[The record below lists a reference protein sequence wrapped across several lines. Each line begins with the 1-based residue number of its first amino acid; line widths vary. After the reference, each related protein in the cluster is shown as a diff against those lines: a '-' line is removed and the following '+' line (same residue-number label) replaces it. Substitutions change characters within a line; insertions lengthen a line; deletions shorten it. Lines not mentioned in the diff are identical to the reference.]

1 MSWLHS
7 PKKFI
12 KFLLIFVLATAFL
25 LFLLPNSYAKITTKK
40 TDANADDHTSAP
52 AVRKTETSEFNTT
65 WDHDQNPWVIAK
77 SIYNSTNSNQLDFLQ
92 RLTTYTTEGHD
103 YDTLYNTQP
112 SGAAEQSVTIILPIY
127 SKDALSKLDVISSW
141 TSDVDY
147 QISVICSSQ
156 LKAQIDEKLEDQ
168 QVKITVIDRSTIT
181 TSASSST
188 FALGT
193 AGASIWLQL
202 LNQNDID
209 TDYVYIMDESTPL
222 TASSLNELDYLF
234 RVNQLDDYKNAFIGT
249 RALVLAPN
257 QETATDNFCLPVNS
271 HLPNDISQPADMLLG
286 AWLLN
291 RSWLPYVMTDMSLD
305 ALKLP
310 LGYYLSLNLN
320 NRLSI
325 PTIALPLPPDA
336 QQTSSNKLL
345 CEKAQEQWISNAEW
359 RSLVTKNRFPTALQY
374 RFLSEPGVLVVAQG
388 AKQLISLYPV
398 LCRFKK
404 YPAHL
409 AIMGSDIDGDTV
421 KNALLETNCHDN
433 VQVHDFSQ
441 MREHTEDASIG
452 MLVKTI
458 RPRIMIQI
466 KSNDAMYYALQAMA
480 KTHQVTEIGLPE
492 KEVVH
497 ALWIPDLSLDALTYW
512 NTISIKLVVITDR
525 RPHSLSRLLQSAAK
539 SIYVGDQVD
548 LMIHMEQSADRVT
561 RMLVN
566 SFLWRQG
573 QKMIRHRIRKGGLMP
588 AIVES
593 WYPSNNDEYAVL
605 LEDDIEVSPL
615 FYVWSK
621 YAILKYRYSG
631 NSEAYRLMYGISLYA
646 PRNLELPPAGR
657 VTFDPNSVLLPAG
670 YPEHIPYASQVPCSW
685 GGVYFPEHWREF
697 HTYLVRRL
705 EDLNLPKDHQQR
717 LISVPGSRSDKW
729 KKSWKKYF
737 IELVYLRTYLMLYPN
752 FQEFEAFST
761 NHVEF
766 GTHVKSEKR
775 QSVIG
780 TFMVPLMQRDT
791 ILSQLPN
798 SSLPMFEDLPV
809 LDLWGQLQTVD
820 GLEAIASKY
829 HKHVSTCPRTYG
841 TFDPLEFFCVVD
853 GPPDPLQQFPMSP
866 KKPKPPVLIKDAVQP
881 IQYNYVYDY
890 TEEQEEQ
897 ARNDMLEFGPKPID
911 VAQLPT
917 VEERFSIKDDEMLD
931 LENDLDT
938 LNRLYL
944 KLNPEHLE
952 FLEDEKMEMG
962 DEEDDN
968 VEEDD
973 EDLENEEVDM

>member
-1 MSWLHS
+1 
-7 PKKFI
+7 
-12 KFLLIFVLATAFL
+12 
-25 LFLLPNSYAKITTKK
+25 
-40 TDANADDHTSAP
+40 
-52 AVRKTETSEFNTT
+52 
-65 WDHDQNPWVIAK
+65 
-77 SIYNSTNSNQLDFLQ
+77 
-92 RLTTYTTEGHD
+92 
-103 YDTLYNTQP
+103 
-112 SGAAEQSVTIILPIY
+112 
-127 SKDALSKLDVISSW
+127 
-141 TSDVDY
+141 
-147 QISVICSSQ
+147 
-156 LKAQIDEKLEDQ
+156 
-168 QVKITVIDRSTIT
+168 
-181 TSASSST
+181 
-188 FALGT
+188 
-193 AGASIWLQL
+193 
-202 LNQNDID
+202 
-209 TDYVYIMDESTPL
+209 
-222 TASSLNELDYLF
+222 
-234 RVNQLDDYKNAFIGT
+234 
-249 RALVLAPN
+249 
-257 QETATDNFCLPVNS
+257 
-271 HLPNDISQPADMLLG
+271 
-286 AWLLN
+286 
-291 RSWLPYVMTDMSLD
+291 
-305 ALKLP
+305 
-310 LGYYLSLNLN
+310 
-320 NRLSI
+320 
-325 PTIALPLPPDA
+325 
-336 QQTSSNKLL
+336 
-345 CEKAQEQWISNAEW
+345 
-359 RSLVTKNRFPTALQY
+359 
-374 RFLSEPGVLVVAQG
+374 
-388 AKQLISLYPV
+388 
-398 LCRFKK
+398 
-404 YPAHL
+404 
-409 AIMGSDIDGDTV
+409 
-421 KNALLETNCHDN
+421 
-433 VQVHDFSQ
+433 
-441 MREHTEDASIG
+441 
-452 MLVKTI
+452 
-458 RPRIMIQI
+458 
-466 KSNDAMYYALQAMA
+466 
-480 KTHQVTEIGLPE
+480 
-492 KEVVH
+492 
-497 ALWIPDLSLDALTYW
+497 
-512 NTISIKLVVITDR
+512 
-525 RPHSLSRLLQSAAK
+525 
-539 SIYVGDQVD
+539 
-548 LMIHMEQSADRVT
+548 MEQSADRVT

-631 NSEAYRLMYGISLYA
+631 NTEAYLLMYGISLYA

-798 SSLPMFEDLPV
+798 SSLPLFEDLPV

-897 ARNDMLEFGPKPID
+897 ARNEMLEFGPKPID

-944 KLNPEHLE
+944 KLNPENLE

-962 DEEDDN
+962 DEEDEE
-968 VEEDD
+968 VEDDD
-973 EDLENEEVDM
+973 EDLEEEEVDM